1 MIVLLALASGLCA
14 APALPSLSIV
24 IPAYN
29 ERMRLPSTLEASLDY
44 LATTDRSWEIIVVDD
59 GSDDGT
65 AAWTAAQRPDER
77 RLRMLQSP
85 TNFGKGAALAAGVR
99 AAKGDRVL
107 FMDADGG
114 TPLAALPTLEAL
126 MDEGGGSCE
135 VVVGSRRDNAPR
147 PWPRQIMGVVF
158 AALTA
163 TCVSGVAD
171 TQCGFKL
178 LSRDAAA
185 ATMPHLHVTRW
196 AYDVELLFLAQRL
209 GLSVGSC
216 PVPST
221 DVAGSKIAW
230 FTPAEMLLDVLRV
243 SVLYRV
249 GLWAMPPAQ
258 LVGGREAES
267 GVGTAF
273 VEIDR
278 RRLVPD
284 S

>member
-1 MIVLLALASGLCA
+1 
-14 APALPSLSIV
+14 
-24 IPAYN
+24 
-29 ERMRLPSTLEASLDY
+29 
-44 LATTDRSWEIIVVDD
+44 
-59 GSDDGT
+59 
-65 AAWTAAQRPDER
+65 
-77 RLRMLQSP
+77 
-85 TNFGKGAALAAGVR
+85 
-99 AAKGDRVL
+99 
-107 FMDADGG
+107 
-114 TPLAALPTLEAL
+114 
-126 MDEGGGSCE
+126 
-135 VVVGSRRDNAPR
+135 
-147 PWPRQIMGVVF
+147 MGVVF

-249 GLWAMPPAQ
+249 GLWAMPPPQ

-267 GVGTAF
+267 GLGKAF
-273 VEIDR
+273 VEVDR